1 MSLQHDTVAI
11 SIKPVVSTLDQRDAL
26 LSAIEYALPPG
37 KRVKALTITRTPEG
51 GLEGELV
58 REAAV

>member
-11 SIKPVVSTLDQRDAL
+11 NIKPMVSTLDQRAAL
-26 LSAIEYALPPG
+26 VSALEHALPPG

-58 REAAV
+58 REAPV